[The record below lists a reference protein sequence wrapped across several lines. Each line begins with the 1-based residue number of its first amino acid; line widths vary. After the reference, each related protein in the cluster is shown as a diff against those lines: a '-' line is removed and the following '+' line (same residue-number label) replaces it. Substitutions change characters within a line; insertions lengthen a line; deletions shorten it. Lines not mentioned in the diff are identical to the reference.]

1 MIYILSFFASSG
13 SRSLL
18 PNTESPFR
26 AVPWQSPMDIVA
38 EKGEY
43 SCSTLCE
50 QVSLLAF
57 DPQENNNTRA
67 NDDLEVKD
75 EWWVAETT
83 SS

>member
-1 MIYILSFFASSG
+1 
-13 SRSLL
+13 
-18 PNTESPFR
+18 
-26 AVPWQSPMDIVA
+26 MDIVA

-43 SCSTLCE
+43 SCSILCE

>member
-1 MIYILSFFASSG
+1 
-13 SRSLL
+13 
-18 PNTESPFR
+18 
-26 AVPWQSPMDIVA
+26 MDIVA